1 MKQYSW
7 KVGGFAYKQDA
18 NAVGQEL
25 EKLGDNIT
33 AEGVINLAR
42 NENSILHEM
51 FEWDDTVAAEKYR
64 NQQARWIITN
74 IQVNIIADEE
84 RPRQVRAFVTTRKDT
99 FYEPIEKVV
108 KDTDKYA
115 LLLERAYKELNAI
128 KLKYSTLIE
137 IQELLKDIPN

>member
-7 KVGGFAYKQDA
+7 RVGGWNYKQDP
-18 NAVGQEL
+18 NEVGKEL
-25 EKLGDNIT
+25 EKLGENLT
-33 AEGVINLAR
+33 AEGVVNLAR
-42 NENSILHEM
+42 NEDSILHEM
-51 FEWDDTVAAEKYR
+51 FEWDDSVAAEKYR
-64 NQQARWIITN
+64 NQQARQIITS
-74 IQVNIIADEE
+74 IQVNVIADEE
-84 RPRQVRAFVTTRKDT
+84 RPKQVRAFVTTKKDT

-137 IQELLKDIPN
+137 IQELLKDIPE